1 MCESRSDSSAPALR
15 LGAGTL
21 AHFSAAQGV
30 CLLKLLCLGA
40 MCWERML
47 RVPTLAANLTQVLG
61 EMLDLLRNHQHN
73 KHSARLEVIVIVL
86 ILVEV

>member
-1 MCESRSDSSAPALR
+1 
-15 LGAGTL
+15 
-21 AHFSAAQGV
+21 
-30 CLLKLLCLGA
+30 